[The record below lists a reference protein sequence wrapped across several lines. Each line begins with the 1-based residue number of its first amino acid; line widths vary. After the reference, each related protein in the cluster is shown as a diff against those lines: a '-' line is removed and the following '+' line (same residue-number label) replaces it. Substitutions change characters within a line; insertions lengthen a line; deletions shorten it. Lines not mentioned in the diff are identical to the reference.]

1 MTDLDQTQTQT
12 QTKETPVSD
21 KVAAETV
28 NSALEQLHLDDVE
41 TPNKVVMPPN
51 GPPTMQNNAQSHMF
65 PPPQMYGFMPYSQ
78 MMHMPHPSGFF
89 HPPEFQDVNGN
100 PNALSG
106 GMPAMFNN
114 SNDASMFPVMGSAFQ
129 PLGPTAHENE
139 EGVNKDPFLPVQDQV
154 WNISNDTTATNVI
167 DSITKSSTITDEN
180 SEDVTAKLP
189 GANTSAFRRQTF
201 HAISTNGLVDPN
213 LAGSAA
219 PVQGDDNTETSGE
232 KQKTRTQSISYDRE
246 GNVEGS
252 VDGDQNKNGKEEK
265 PLVANDKNGYPANYA
280 AAYPYGGPPL
290 QANPVVGVAG
300 HQPPH
305 SAYGVRSPFPG
316 AFGEFGGPF
325 QSFSP
330 NIGGPAPMHPH
341 SPIPMPHSPIQMGPL
356 PDFMKGPISADG
368 GKVDENV
375 PILPQGFP
383 VLQHQQG
390 GTPPPWLYNNP
401 AFNGMMP
408 HSPVMAQGPPH
419 PYGRN
424 KDHMNDKN
432 DKNHFNNRNRGRRN
446 HHYYNNEDRQRKLED
461 ASRYANASL
470 DEFIGNIYSL
480 CKDQHGCRFLQ
491 KQLDLL
497 GEKASDA
504 IFEETKQYTI
514 ELMTDSFG
522 NYLIQK
528 LLERVSNEQR
538 IELAT
543 IAAPKMVEISK
554 DPHGTR
560 ALQKLIECI
569 STKEEATIVV
579 DSLKANTVELSKDLN
594 GNHVIQKCLQKL
606 KPEDFQFIFD
616 AAGEECGNIA
626 THRHGCCVLQRCLDH
641 GSKKQFKELCEKLLK
656 HVDKLTI
663 DPFGNYVVQYII
675 SKEAD
680 RNDYDYTYKIVNL
693 LKPRFTELSV
703 HKFGSNVVEKILR
716 TPVVAE
722 TMINELINEGEAE
735 VQTLLNDSF
744 GNYVLQTAL
753 DISRES
759 NNYMYKK
766 LVDLVSPLLVGPIR
780 NTPHGKRIMGIL
792 HIE

>member
-1 MTDLDQTQTQT
+1 MTLDQP
-12 QTKETPVSD
+12 KETPVSD
-21 KVAAETV
+21 SAAAETV

-41 TPNKVVMPPN
+41 TPQPVESMPPN
-51 GPPTMQNNAQSHMF
+51 PPMQNSAQSHMF

-89 HPPEFQDVNGN
+89 HPPEFQDGNGN
-100 PNALSG
+100 PNALG
-106 GMPAMFNN
+106 AGMPAMFNN

-129 PLGPTAHENE
+129 PLGPGAQ
-139 EGVNKDPFLPVQDQV
+139 EGDEVVSKDPFMPVPEQV
-154 WNISNDTTATNVI
+154 WNVANDNTATSNVI
-167 DSITKSSTITDEN
+167 DSIAKSSAIADEA
-180 SEDVTAKLP
+180 SEEIPAKLP

-201 HAISTNGLVDPN
+201 HAISTNGLVDPTMTGN
-213 LAGSAA
+213 AAAAA
-219 PVQGDDNTETSGE
+219 PGDENAEKSGE
-232 KQKTRTQSISYDRE
+232 QQKTRTQSISYDRE
-246 GNVEGS
+246 GNVESSTEG
-252 VDGDQNKNGKEEK
+252 
-265 PLVANDKNGYPANYA
+265 DKNKANKDEKSSENQERNGYSANYA

-316 AFGEFGGPF
+316 PFGEFGGPF

-330 NIGGPAPMHPH
+330 NMGGPTAPMHPH
-341 SPIPMPHSPIQMGPL
+341 SPIPMPHSPIQMGPM
-356 PDFMKGPISADG
+356 PDFMKGPISGDG
-368 GKVDENV
+368 SKSDENV

-408 HSPVMAQGPPH
+408 HSPVMAQGPP
-419 PYGRN
+419 PTYGRN
-424 KDHMNDKN
+424 KDHDKN
-432 DKNHFNNRNRGRRN
+432 DKNHYNNRNRGRRN
-446 HHYYNNEDRQRKLED
+446 HHYYNNEDRQRKIED
-461 ASRYANASL
+461 ASRYANATL

-528 LLERVSNEQR
+528 LLERVNNEQR

-579 DSLKANTVELSKDLN
+579 NSLKNDTVELSKDLN

-641 GSKKQFKELCEKLLK
+641 GSKQQFKELGEKLLK
-656 HVDKLTI
+656 YVDKLTI

-675 SKEAD
+675 SKETE

-693 LKPRFTELSV
+693 LKPKFTELSV

-722 TMINELINEGEAE
+722 TMINELINEGESE
-735 VQTLLNDSF
+735 VQTLLNDSY

-753 DISRES
+753 DISRDS